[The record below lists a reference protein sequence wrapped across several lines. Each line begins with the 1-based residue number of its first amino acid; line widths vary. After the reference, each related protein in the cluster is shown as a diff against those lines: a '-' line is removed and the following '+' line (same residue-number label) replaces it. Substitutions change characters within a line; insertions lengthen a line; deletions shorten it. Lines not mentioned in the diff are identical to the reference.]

1 MEILFIQLSDDVSI
15 SISKKW
21 PLWLVLWSRVTF
33 EFAQKCCV
41 NAGWGSSN
49 RFSVPQLVPPF
60 KPQVSSE
67 IDTRYF
73 DEEFTGQTI
82 TITPPGQGT
91 QTPSPQSPQG
101 IPSHSRDS
109 RTQKHLILPN
119 EDYSNDTY
127 ASALMQ
133 WSKKVQNVFVVFF
146 WRLVEYTRLLHLN
159 KSYQKQKC
167 YKVHHIY
174 WESVTWKSF
183 WNQQLKVSKKLS
195 D

>member
-1 MEILFIQLSDDVSI
+1 MMYQSQFQKSD
-15 SISKKW
+15 
-21 PLWLVLWSRVTF
+21 PYVLWSRVTF
-33 EFAQKCCV
+33 EFVQKCCV

-109 RTQKHLILPN
+109 RTQKDLILPN
-119 EDYSNDTY
+119 KDYSNDTY
-127 ASALMQ
+127 ASALMH
-133 WSKKVQNVFVVFF
+133 WSKKVQN
-146 WRLVEYTRLLHLN
+146 T
-159 KSYQKQKC
+159 
-167 YKVHHIY
+167 
-174 WESVTWKSF
+174 SF
-183 WNQQLKVSKKLS
+183 NMHQIFNLMSKNFRTK
-195 D
+195 